1 MENGEC
7 PFVFHFEKCR
17 VKVGLQLQLLHTRV
31 RSHVAK
37 QNQKRAAN
45 IQL

>member
-17 VKVGLQLQLLHTRV
+17 VKLQLQLLHTRV
-31 RSHVAK
+31 HSHVAK
-37 QNQKRAAN
+37 RNQKRAAN